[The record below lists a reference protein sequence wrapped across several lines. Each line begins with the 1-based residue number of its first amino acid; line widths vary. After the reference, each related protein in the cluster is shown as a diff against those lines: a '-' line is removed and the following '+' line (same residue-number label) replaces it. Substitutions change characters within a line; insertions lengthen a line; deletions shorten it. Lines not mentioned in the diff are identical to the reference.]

1 SDSDTETSDSDA
13 TSSSSQPSSDAEES
27 KKDTNIAD
35 ISEELAVRWS
45 SYLSQGVDKET
56 WKKLLES
63 SPIPGNCTML
73 QGPMLNC
80 EVQAMLSPVELKKDS
95 FLHDLQGN
103 LGKGIGILGTIITDM
118 MAKNPTFHFKKLE
131 GRYNQE
137 TVEDDLVKQARGGET
152 SSDQR
157 VSLEKRHQGLQEREQ
172 NTESPLEE
180 TTPAMAANYP
190 GCSSFVRQIYT
201 RKGITG
207 DTIDVLLASLSPS
220 TWKQYNC
227 TFSKWWSFCSGN
239 REHIFSPDTSQVLA
253 FLEKEFKRGANY
265 NTLNTHRSA
274 LNFICDV
281 GKCELVERFMK
292 GVFKIKPTFPRYDE
306 IWDPLPVLTFAENL
320 SPLQKLT
327 LKNLHSNW
335 LYC

>member
-1 SDSDTETSDSDA
+1 
-13 TSSSSQPSSDAEES
+13 
-27 KKDTNIAD
+27 
-35 ISEELAVRWS
+35 
-45 SYLSQGVDKET
+45 
-56 WKKLLES
+56 
-63 SPIPGNCTML
+63 
-73 QGPMLNC
+73 
-80 EVQAMLSPVELKKDS
+80 
-95 FLHDLQGN
+95 
-103 LGKGIGILGTIITDM
+103 
-118 MAKNPTFHFKKLE
+118 
-131 GRYNQE
+131 
-137 TVEDDLVKQARGGET
+137 
-152 SSDQR
+152 
-157 VSLEKRHQGLQEREQ
+157 
-172 NTESPLEE
+172 
-180 TTPAMAANYP
+180 MAANYP

-327 LKNLHSNW
+327 LTKLTLKLVILLAMSSAQRAQTLAKIKISNISTQENGLVIHITDIIKTSAPQRCQPKLVFPAFKEKPNLCTATTLQHYINVTRELRGNYDQLILTHKKPYHPATPQTISRWIKNALKLSGIDTKKFKSHSTRHAASTAALQSGIHIDNIKSAAGW
-335 LYC
+335 SEKSETFAKFYNRPRGEYFANYIKEIAQ